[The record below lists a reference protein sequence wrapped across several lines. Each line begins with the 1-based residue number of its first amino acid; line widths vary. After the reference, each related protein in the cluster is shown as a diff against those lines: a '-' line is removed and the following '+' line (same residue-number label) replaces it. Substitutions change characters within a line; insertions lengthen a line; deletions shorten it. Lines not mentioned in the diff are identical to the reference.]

1 MITSPASTLS
11 PSAVYIFSTIPPW
24 GRLDIVLHFHGLN
37 NSESVPC
44 IHLVALTDLELHNHA
59 LYCGLNSTLNI
70 HWFGFRL
77 LNGYVARGNHL
88 DLELVTIN
96 LNMEDCWHFTLQG
109 VAPLPGAPPQFH
121 PQEFRCNGRVEGEGQ
136 YILLLLYYAHLFTP
150 PSALLILG
158 FEYVC
163 GLAIYGFLM
172 PKGRL

>member
-1 MITSPASTLS
+1 MTMITSPASTLS
-11 PSAVYIFSTIPPW
+11 PSAVYIFSTTPPW
-24 GRLDIVLHFHGLN
+24 GVWISF
-37 NSESVPC
+37 S
-44 IHLVALTDLELHNHA
+44 IHNHA

-136 YILLLLYYAHLFTP
+136 YILLLFYYAHLLTP
-150 PSALLILG
+150 PPALIILG
-158 FEYVC
+158 FEDVC